1 MYVWCIAAFFP
12 CSAKF
17 AACSLSERKLRNP
30 PAAHNAKFNSVH
42 LFSAFLFMQVFCF
55 LTSYARSIQSAM
67 TKVNTF
73 YVSFLFF
80 YCIFYCAKNAGQETL
95 PCRMGKCIFLL
106 HFKKVSVIITIG
118 NHCGTLFITGRTA
131 LFTLTIMH
139 GARPNPCA
147 VQSYKSAVRRRKS
160 FIDFTG
166 FSPHAGRKAAVN

>member
-1 MYVWCIAAFFP
+1 MYVRSIAAFFP

-30 PAAHNAKFNSVH
+30 SAAHNAKFNSVH
-42 LFSAFLFMQVFCF
+42 LFSAFLFMQVFLFSYVLCKKYTVRNDESQYF
-55 LTSYARSIQSAM
+55 LC
-67 TKVNTF
+67 K
-73 YVSFLFF
+73 FF
-80 YCIFYCAKNAGQETL
+80 
-95 PCRMGKCIFLL
+95 IFLL

-131 LFTLTIMH
+131 LFTLTVMH

-166 FSPHAGRKAAVN
+166 FSLMRTERLR